1 MYLHRTPKWLGS
13 LFPDILWRINTEAN
27 EIYLTFDDGPV
38 PDITPWVLEQ
48 LALYNAKATFFMV
61 GGNIQKHYGLFKE
74 VINGQHTIGNHT
86 FNHLNGWS
94 TNNQTYIDNITK
106 AEKLIG
112 TNSSQLFR
120 PPHGRLKWSQ
130 YKNIKKSLKVVMWD
144 VLSGDFNSSLSPE
157 KCLKSSIRAT
167 VPGSVIVFHD
177 SYKTI
182 DKLKYV
188 LPRYLEYFTALNFK
202 FKAL

>member
-1 MYLHRTPKWLGS
+1 MYLHKTPKWLGGV
-13 LFPDILWRINTEAN
+13 FPDILWNINTDAK

-38 PDITPWVLEQ
+38 PDVTPWVLEQ
-48 LALYNAKATFFMV
+48 LEQYNAKATFFMV
-61 GGNIQKHYGLFKE
+61 GDNISKYYMVFTE
-74 VINGQHTIGNHT
+74 VLNRQHTLGNHT
-86 FNHLNGWS
+86 HNHLNGWNTIS
-94 TNNQTYIDNITK
+94 QTYIDNISK
-106 AEKLIG
+106 AEKLLG
-112 TNSSQLFR
+112 TNSVQLFR

-130 YKNIKKSLKVVMWD
+130 YREIKKSFKIVMWD

-157 KCLKSSIRAT
+157 NCLKNSIRAT

-177 SYKTI
+177 SAKSI

-188 LPRYLEYFTALNFK
+188 LPRYLEYFAALNFT